1 MDPDATLREMR
12 ELARRLQDPDYDPAN
27 VFDAAADGQRLA
39 ELFDALDGWMCK
51 GSALPVQWKAYR

>member
-12 ELARRLQDPDYDPAN
+12 AIADRVRQEDVGDAEYDSVINRL
-27 VFDAAADGQRLA
+27 V

-51 GSALPVQWKAYR
+51 GGALPVQWKAYR